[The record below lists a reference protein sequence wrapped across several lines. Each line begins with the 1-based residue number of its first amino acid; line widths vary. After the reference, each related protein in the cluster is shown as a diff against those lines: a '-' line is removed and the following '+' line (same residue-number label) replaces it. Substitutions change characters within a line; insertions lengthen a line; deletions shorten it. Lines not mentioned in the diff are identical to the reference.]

1 MLLDDISDLLSTGG
15 ITTPIY
21 KGHIPALAGNA
32 AIGLFETGGMNTIQ
46 TMSTGPGA
54 ASTIERPRIQLV
66 FRDLDG
72 SVAMG
77 VATVAF
83 NLVDGLRER
92 VINGVRYLWAQAVQ
106 SPFYFDTDAND
117 RTWVAFNLDIV
128 KALSTSTS
136 T

>member
-1 MLLDDISDLLSTGG
+1 MFLDDLSDLLSTGG
-15 ITTPIY
+15 ITTAIY

-32 AIGLFETGGMNTIQ
+32 AIGLFETGGMSSIQ

-54 ASTIERPRIQLV
+54 ASTVERPRLQV
-66 FRDLDG
+66 VARDLDA
-72 SVAMG
+72 SVAMA
-77 VATVAF
+77 VATQAYT
-83 NLVDGLRER
+83 LLDGMRER

-106 SPFYFDTDAND
+106 PPFFLDLDANG
-117 RTWVAFNLDIV
+117 RTTIAFNVDVL